1 MHPGSPIH
9 VPQPT
14 ARPRP
19 GHGRWRYLSGI
30 LVTLALLAGC
40 GVPEVPSPQKAVQTA
55 AAVTTQVVGG
65 VGQAVATAGAIGTQA
80 VGAATQVTGM
90 TTQVAGAAGAIATAA
105 GPIQGTAQA
114 AATQLAPTA
123 QAVATQ
129 VAPGAQAASTQVVG
143 TAQAM
148 ATQMAPGASALATQ
162 MAPAIQA
169 IATQIAGPAGAA
181 IASQLASGPVQISAT
196 GGSPTDPTITVRNSS
211 STAVPIGGYTL
222 LAGTAMAVA
231 PASVTVPAG
240 GSVTLHLGAGTT
252 TASDAYLGLPAADVA
267 GKLTSG
273 TRLLLFTGQ
282 GAPASIYTVP

>member
-1 MHPGSPIH
+1 MHPSSPTR

-14 ARPRP
+14 ARSRP
-19 GHGRWRYLSGI
+19 DHGRWRYLSGV

-40 GVPEVPSPQKAVQTA
+40 GAPDVPSPQKAMQTA
-55 AAVTTQVVGG
+55 AAVTTQV
-65 VGQAVATAGAIGTQA
+65 A
-80 VGAATQVTGM
+80 GAATQVTGM
-90 TTQVAGAAGAIATAA
+90 TTQVAGAVGAIATAA

-114 AATQLAPTA
+114 AATQLAPSAQAASTQVAGTA

-169 IATQIAGPAGAA
+169 IATQVAGPAGAA

-196 GGSPTDPTITVRNSS
+196 GGSPTDPTVTVRNSS

-222 LAGTAMAVA
+222 LAGTAMAVV
-231 PASVTVPAG
+231 PASVTASAG

-252 TASDAYLGLPAADVA
+252 TASDAYLGLPAADVG

-273 TRLLLFTGQ
+273 ARLLLFTGQ
-282 GAPASIYTVP
+282 GVPASVYTVP